1 MMHNKVMPETG
12 HSSIHHRLHK
22 KQRLIQ
28 SFKEKANARRTFT
41 EKFAD
46 FMTEKF
52 GSMTFLWLNAVFF
65 SSWFAINT
73 GQLPGIAIFDP
84 YPFGLLTVIVSLEA
98 IFLAITVL
106 ISQNRA
112 SKLADFR
119 EEVAIQIDTVAEE
132 EITKLIELQLM
143 TLKNQGVD
151 VSNDPKIKE
160 MLQNGDAERI
170 EKSLEKQFL

>member
-1 MMHNKVMPETG
+1 MGQERHNKL
-12 HSSIHHRLHK
+12 HHRLHRK
-22 KQRLIQ
+22 RHLIK

-46 FMTEKF
+46 FMTTKF
-52 GSMTFLWLNAVFF
+52 GSMTFLWVNVLFF
-65 SSWFAINT
+65 GLWFAINT
-73 GQLPGIAIFDP
+73 NKVPAIPAFDHF
-84 YPFGLLTVIVSLEA
+84 PFGLLTVIVSLEA

-112 SKLADFR
+112 SRLADFR

-143 TLKNQGVD
+143 VLKNQGVD

-160 MLQNGDAERI
+160 MLEAGDAEKI
-170 EKSLEKQFL
+170 EKALEQQFL